1 MKVKK
6 KEKNTGIGKK
16 RRLLGQSPAGYMTV
30 EATLIVPIV
39 LYVCI
44 FIIYS
49 GFFLY
54 DRCVM
59 KLDAYRAVLRASSI
73 YRQDSQAVYNTAWD
87 MMETLTAEKY
97 IAAEYQYEIA
107 VQGKVQVKICG
118 QVEMPFRGIE
128 EMTGVSAWSIEEIVE
143 SKCLNPVLFIRTC
156 RRLIEVPE
164 EE

>member
-1 MKVKK
+1 MQTKK
-6 KEKNTGIGKK
+6 DKKHITAEKK
-16 RRLLGQSPAGYMTV
+16 RRLGRQSLEGYMTV
-30 EATLIVPIV
+30 EATLIMPIV

-59 KLDAYRAVLRASSI
+59 KMDAYRAVLRASSI

-87 MMETLTAEKY
+87 MMETLTADKY

-107 VQGKVQVKICG
+107 VQGKVQVRICG

-128 EMTGVSAWSIEEIVE
+128 DMTGVSVWSIEETAE

-156 RRLIEVPE
+156 RRLIEAPE

>member
-6 KEKNTGIGKK
+6 KEKNTGIEKK

-30 EATLIVPIV
+30 EATLIMPIV

-87 MMETLTAEKY
+87 TLGNLTGEKY

-107 VQGKVQVKICG
+107 VQGKVQVRICG
-118 QVEMPFRGIE
+118 QVQMPFRGLIE
-128 EMTGVSAWSIEEIVE
+128 LTGVSAWNIEETVE

-156 RRLIEVPE
+156 RRLIEAPE

>member
-1 MKVKK
+1 MQTKK
-6 KEKNTGIGKK
+6 DKKNTTAEKK
-16 RRLLGQSPAGYMTV
+16 RRLGSQSLEGYMTV
-30 EATLIVPIV
+30 EATLIMLIV

-54 DRCVM
+54 DRCVI
-59 KLDAYRAVLRASSI
+59 KQDAYRAVLRASSI

-118 QVEMPFRGIE
+118 QVQMPFRGLIE
-128 EMTGVSAWSIEEIVE
+128 LTGVSAWNIEETAE

-156 RRLIEVPE
+156 RRLIEAPE

>member
-1 MKVKK
+1 MQTKK
-6 KEKNTGIGKK
+6 DKKNTTAEKK
-16 RRLLGQSPAGYMTV
+16 RRLGSQSLEGYMTV
-30 EATLIVPIV
+30 EATLIILIV

-54 DRCVM
+54 DRCVI
-59 KLDAYRAVLRASSI
+59 KQDAYRAVLRASSI

-118 QVEMPFRGIE
+118 QVQMPFRGLIE
-128 EMTGVSAWSIEEIVE
+128 LTGVSAWNIEETAE

-156 RRLIEVPE
+156 RRLIEAPE